1 MGRPGYGEALK
12 GNDSHGAEYTLKL
25 LFADSRR
32 MLNRLENQRALFE
45 NLLQTNNSEM
55 VDREINKLDQMQ
67 SDFLEIY
74 AQIRDLIETE
84 TEEYANL
91 VEAVD
96 REDTEVFKVKKVVSV
111 WMIEQAEKLE
121 ALSGS
126 SKGSRSS
133 RNLIAPKNV
142 TVLEEAEKGPVI

>member
-1 MGRPGYGEALK
+1 MDSASVGQPGYGEALK
-12 GNDSHGAEYTLKL
+12 RDDTCGAEYTLKL

-74 AQIRDLIETE
+74 ASIQ
-84 TEEYANL
+84 
-91 VEAVD
+91 
-96 REDTEVFKVKKVVSV
+96 S
-111 WMIEQAEKLE
+111 
-121 ALSGS
+121 
-126 SKGSRSS
+126 
-133 RNLIAPKNV
+133 
-142 TVLEEAEKGPVI
+142 